1 MIFLLGLSLF
11 WLMVAI
17 PSSSNGDQDVKSV
30 LSAHNASLATNNP
43 LPIGPA
49 EFDVRFFFT
58 PRPQLVDRKQIFDFV
73 TNMLAA
79 EALKDFNGLLP
90 GKTISFFD
98 PRYPH
103 VTIVANS
110 LVYSPGMPR
119 SHLFW
124 GMARIM
130 DHMTKTSLF
139 IASNFA
145 LLWEGRP
152 AGGLSITLHTPDQED
167 KHTGTTLLLRPPGR
181 QQNATAAS
189 DALDFTTF
197 EHKFHGSLLSVEDV
211 CMGAIGALVQA
222 AQLPYRTAEYAFVGG
237 FVPYHAVQSWS
248 SFGGE
253 PVLDREMVV
262 KGVYESTRYAIAHD
276 DFHELNV
283 RILEMGLVFAEGG
296 YIRYPPLLSGL
307 DGRVNTS
314 TS

>member
-11 WLMVAI
+11 CLIRAT
-17 PSSSNGDQDVKSV
+17 SSPSNGTTDIKDV
-30 LSAHNASLATNNP
+30 LSAHNTSLPNNP
-43 LPIGPA
+43 LPIGPE
-49 EFDVRFFFT
+49 EFDVKFFFT
-58 PRPQLVDRKQIFDFV
+58 PRPQFVDRKQIFDFV

-90 GKTISFFD
+90 GRTISFFD

-103 VTIVANS
+103 ITIVANS
-110 LVYSPGMPR
+110 LVYSAGIPR

-130 DHMTKTSLF
+130 DHMTKTSSF
-139 IASNFA
+139 IASSFG
-145 LLWEGRP
+145 LVWQSRP
-152 AGGLSITLHTPDQED
+152 AGGLSITLHPPGKEE
-167 KHTGTTLLLRPPGR
+167 KHVGTTVLLRPPGR

-189 DALDFTTF
+189 HAEDFTSF
-197 EHKFHGSLLSVEDV
+197 EYQFHGSLLSMEDV
-211 CMGAIGALVQA
+211 CMGSIGALVQA
-222 AQLPYRTAEYAFVGG
+222 AQLLQKLRHHTFVGG

-248 SFGGE
+248 SFGGAT
-253 PVLDREMVV
+253 LDREMVV

-283 RILEMGLVFAEGG
+283 RILELGLVFAEGG
-296 YIRYPPLLSGL
+296 YVRYPPLTLGL
-307 DGRVNTS
+307 DGRVDIS